1 MPAYLIARV
10 NVTDPAKYENY
21 KALAPAAIAQYGGKY
36 LARGGAT
43 ETLEGEAES
52 RRVVILEFPDMEA
65 ARTFYNS
72 PEYTAAKAERAGA
85 GDGQFIIVEGT
96 ASDPDPP
103 SVAGASK
110 ATRGE
115 EQRSC
120 DRETKEQQEARSSA
134 VAAGSRKSQRQPVNG
149 RAHGRC
155 GQKREKRFSCSRSC
169 WRNRAPSR
177 HCRPAARQRTCSPGR
192 P

>member
-43 ETLEGEAES
+43 ETLEGDAES

-72 PEYTAAKAERAGA
+72 PESPPRLNAPEYTAALFLFLAAQATERAGA
-85 GDGQFIIVEGT
+85 RRRTGRFHHRRRALT
-96 ASDPDPP
+96 PP
-103 SVAGASK
+103 PWQGK
-110 ATRGE
+110 QATRGE

-120 DRETKEQQEARSSA
+120 DRETKEQQEARSSE
-134 VAAGSRKSQRQPVNG
+134 AATGRQKNNKRRGAAQLRPG
-149 RAHGRC
+149 AERA
-155 GQKREKRFSCSRSC
+155 S
-169 WRNRAPSR
+169 A
-177 HCRPAARQRTCSPGR
+177 SP
-192 P
+192 